1 MVSGQKTNLSGD
13 VKVGG
18 EGSGKAK
25 GDLLVLDGHKV
36 EDGKLSKTD
45 FFNFLATDLSD
56 YSNVKMTPKQAI
68 KFKNTFIRITHG
80 VGAAIPMLCTGPK
93 CPNKIC
99 IFHETKNWPL
109 SLQCPYEARMIQY
122 LFQSYMEDL
131 GVDPESPTE
140 LTLINELV
148 EADVLSY
155 RANLGLSGG
164 IDEEA
169 ATLLKTSVI
178 EKGDHLAETTVVHPL
193 LEVKERCTRTRM
205 RILESLAATRREK
218 YKKAAALK
226 KSEDSD
232 ASSFLADLREQ
243 FSTSPEK
250 QIDSLDKIREDA
262 KKVANDLIL
271 DADWEQ

>member
-1 MVSGQKTNLSGD
+1 M
-13 VKVGG
+13 GG

-25 GDLLVLDGHKV
+25 GDLLILDGHKV
-36 EDGKLSKTD
+36 ENGKLSKTD
-45 FFNFLATDLSD
+45 FFDFLATDLSD
-56 YSNVKMTPKQAI
+56 YSSIKMTPKQALR
-68 KFKNTFIRITHG
+68 FKNTFIRMTHG
-80 VGAAIPMLCTGPK
+80 VSAAIPMLCTGAK

-99 IFHETKNWPL
+99 VFHETKTYPYG
-109 SLQCPYEARMIQY
+109 LQCPYEARMIQY
-122 LFQSYMEDL
+122 LFKSYMEDL

-148 EADVLSY
+148 EADILSY

-169 ATLLKTSVI
+169 TTLLKTSVI

-193 LEVKERCTRTRM
+193 LEVKERANRTRM

-226 KSEDSD
+226 KSEESD
-232 ASSFLADLREQ
+232 ASTFLAELREQ
-243 FSTSPEK
+243 FSTAPEK

-262 KKVANDLIL
+262 KKVANDLII